1 MKYVKKIVKSLLDY
15 DDTYCPILFTIRFS
29 IFFKEFAVNP
39 FFTNATFK
47 AFFMVHF
54 TKGCAAFH
62 TNGLLTYST
71 FSNAF
76 FNCFNLSVSEF
87 GLYFRIVQVQFA
99 HIRFVTHGSVICGFG
114 SRIGGN
120 GSIDGRNCATGRFAF
135 SGHFDTGMTG
145 TGSSSSSRWRRSW
158 SSASWRW

>member
-1 MKYVKKIVKSLLDY
+1 MIEFFSGFNAIPFDWLFTNTTFFSHFLQKMTNDNKICTKNFVKSLLDY

-71 FSNAF
+71 FSWKKLQNKVLKIYISQF
-76 FNCFNLSVSEF
+76 SKKCFE
-87 GLYFRIVQVQFA
+87 
-99 HIRFVTHGSVICGFG
+99 
-114 SRIGGN
+114 
-120 GSIDGRNCATGRFAF
+120 
-135 SGHFDTGMTG
+135 
-145 TGSSSSSRWRRSW
+145 
-158 SSASWRW
+158 

>member
-1 MKYVKKIVKSLLDY
+1 MIEFFSGFNAIPFDWLFTNTTFFSHFLQKMINNNKICKKIVKSLLDY

-54 TKGCAAFH
+54 TKGSAAFH

-71 FSNAF
+71 FSWKNVF
-76 FNCFNLSVSEF
+76 KKNVFKNHLKNMFLSIPKKSKTNLKIFKNISAY
-87 GLYFRIVQVQFA
+87 LKL
-99 HIRFVTHGSVICGFG
+99 
-114 SRIGGN
+114 
-120 GSIDGRNCATGRFAF
+120 
-135 SGHFDTGMTG
+135 
-145 TGSSSSSRWRRSW
+145 RWLIARQIEYTLG
-158 SSASWRW
+158 

>member
-1 MKYVKKIVKSLLDY
+1 MIEFFSGFNAIPFDWLFTNTTFFSHFLQKMINNNKICKKKIVKSLLDY

-71 FSNAF
+71 FSWKK
-76 FNCFNLSVSEF
+76 
-87 GLYFRIVQVQFA
+87 IVQKYFSQFPKNIKISLKIFKNISA
-99 HIRFVTHGSVICGFG
+99 YLKL
-114 SRIGGN
+114 
-120 GSIDGRNCATGRFAF
+120 
-135 SGHFDTGMTG
+135 
-145 TGSSSSSRWRRSW
+145 RWLIARQIEYTLG
-158 SSASWRW
+158 

>member
-1 MKYVKKIVKSLLDY
+1 MVVYKHNILQSLSAKIINKIIIKFVKKKFVKSILDY

-29 IFFKEFAVNP
+29 IFFKEFAVNS

-71 FSNAF
+71 FS
-76 FNCFNLSVSEF
+76 
-87 GLYFRIVQVQFA
+87 
-99 HIRFVTHGSVICGFG
+99 
-114 SRIGGN
+114 
-120 GSIDGRNCATGRFAF
+120 
-135 SGHFDTGMTG
+135 
-145 TGSSSSSRWRRSW
+145 
-158 SSASWRW
+158 